1 MTPTTELVAAREAT
15 ARMRALVDG
24 IDDLAAPSLLPG
36 WNRTYVVAHI
46 AGNALGQIRM
56 LRGAERGEIADQYPG
71 GAEGRAAEID
81 DLARDPRA
89 AVAALHRTADEL
101 DAAWRDTTDWDA
113 EARALGGAL
122 IPVWRIPWIRWRE
135 VEVHAVDLAAGY
147 RPADWPAEFVRR
159 LLAELREWPA
169 CPPLDGITG
178 PDHALAAWLSGR
190 SAGEDLQG
198 DRPDLPE
205 WR

>member
-1 MTPTTELVAAREAT
+1 VTPDTELAGAREAT
-15 ARMRALVDG
+15 TRMRALIDR

-56 LRGAERGEIADQYPG
+56 LRGAQRGEIADQYPG
-71 GAEGRAAEID
+71 GADGRAAEID
-81 DLARDPRA
+81 DLARDHRV
-89 AVAALHRTADEL
+89 AVAAVHRTAEEL

-122 IPVWRIPWIRWRE
+122 IPVRRIPWIRWRE
-135 VEVHAVDLAAGY
+135 VEVHAVDLAADY
-147 RPADWPAEFVRR
+147 RPADWPAEFLRR
-159 LLAELREWPA
+159 LLAELAGWPDR
-169 CPPLDGITG
+169 PPLDGITG
-178 PDHALAAWLSGR
+178 PDYALAAWLSGR

-198 DRPDLPE
+198 DLPDLPV